1 MACDLWVVAVLEED
15 ACVDLW
21 LDVAGVL
28 FTTVDEDLRVA
39 AVLLCEAE
47 GVDALL
53 FCTVAVVA
61 LRVVLL
67 ALAAWLVADDLVFTE
82 GELLLWLSCVAAG
95 LASLLRVP
103 CVLA

>member
-1 MACDLWVVAVLEED
+1 MDCDLWLEGCVLLTVDCDLWGVAVLED
-15 ACVDLW
+15 DDCVDLW
-21 LDVAGVL
+21 PDVAA
-28 FTTVDEDLRVA
+28 DD
-39 AVLLCEAE
+39 
-47 GVDALL
+47 
-53 FCTVAVVA
+53 

-82 GELLLWLSCVAAG
+82 GELLLWLPGVAAG

>member
-1 MACDLWVVAVLEED
+1 VDCDLWVEGCVLLTVACVLWVEGCVLLTVACDLWVAAVLEED

-21 LDVAGVL
+21 LDVA
-28 FTTVDEDLRVA
+28 
-39 AVLLCEAE
+39 
-47 GVDALL
+47 
-53 FCTVAVVA
+53 VVV

-82 GELLLWLSCVAAG
+82 GELLLWLSCVTAG